1 MSDFD
6 ALPRSV
12 YGMKMP
18 TSGSL
23 LASDRMR
30 REAAKA
36 GSEALLAAIRRC
48 QAQSQESGR

>member
-18 TSGSL
+18 TSASL
-23 LASDRMR
+23 LAGDRMR
-30 REAAKA
+30 REVAKA
-36 GSEALLAAIRRC
+36 GSEALLAAIGRC
-48 QAQSQESGR
+48 QDRARGDGR